1 MERCTVIGRASIEML
16 PQEIIRKKRDGHE
29 LSMEEISFLIGG
41 LAHGSVS
48 EGQAAAFAMTV
59 FFNGMS
65 MDECISLTLAMRD
78 SGTVLTWPKSMFDG
92 PVVDKH
98 STGGVGDNVSL
109 MLAPMLAAAGC
120 FVPMISGRGLGHTG
134 GTLDK
139 LESIPGYLTRPDLQR
154 FQETVRQVG
163 CAVIGQTDDLA
174 PADRRLYA
182 IRDVTATV
190 ESIPLI
196 TASILSKKLAAGL
209 DALIL
214 DVKVGSGAFMKTLSE
229 ARELGQTLV
238 SVGRGAGLET
248 SAILTDMDEPLASA
262 AGNALE
268 VANAVDYLKGKPEPR
283 LQEVVLALGEE
294 LLLIAGIA
302 ETHSRA
308 RQMLDKVIANGKA
321 AERFQRMVKNL
332 GGPGD
337 FLERPHAYLP
347 QAPLTRA
354 VVPASPGRVGALDA
368 RLLGLAVIALGGGRS
383 HPDAKID
390 HAVGLSALA
399 RKNAVVGKDMPLAM
413 IHARDQSSAEAA
425 EQLIRSAYQMGEAIP
440 LTPVIRGRIN

>member
-1 MERCTVIGRASIEML
+1 ML

-29 LSMEEISFLIGG
+29 LSAQEISFFIGG
-41 LAHGSVS
+41 LTHGSVS
-48 EGQAAAFAMTV
+48 EGQAAAFAMAV
-59 FFNGMS
+59 FLTGMS
-65 MDECISLTLAMRD
+65 TNEIISLTLAMRD
-78 SGTVLTWPKSMFDG
+78 SGAILSWPKSLFDG
-92 PVVDKH
+92 PIVDKH
-98 STGGVGDNVSL
+98 STGGVGDNVSV

-139 LESIPGYLTRPDLQR
+139 LESIPGYLTQPDLQR
-154 FQETVRQVG
+154 FQETVRHAG
-163 CAVIGQTDDLA
+163 CAIIGQTDDLA

-209 DALIL
+209 DALVL
-214 DVKVGSGAFMKTLSE
+214 DVKVGSGAFMKTLAE

-238 SVGRGAGLET
+238 SVGRGAGLKV

-268 VANAVDYLKGKPEPR
+268 VANAVNYLKGKPEPR
-283 LQEVVLALGEE
+283 LHEVVLALGEE
-294 LLLIAGIA
+294 LLVMAGLA
-302 ETHSRA
+302 DTQSRA
-308 RQMLDKVIANGKA
+308 RRMLENVIADGRA
-321 AERFQRMVKNL
+321 AEHFQRMVKAL

-337 FLERPHAYLP
+337 FLERPQAYLP
-347 QAPLTRA
+347 QAPLIRP
-354 VVPASPGRVGALDA
+354 VVPHSRGRVSAVDT

-390 HAVGLSALA
+390 HAVGLTALA
-399 RKNAVVGKDMPLAM
+399 RRNAEVGEDMPLAI
-413 IHARDQSSAEAA
+413 IHARHADSAEAA
-425 EQLIRSAYQMGEAIP
+425 AQLIRSAYRLGEAVSPPP
-440 LTPVIRGRIN
+440 LIRGRIN